1 MTLCSLDHLGKDA
14 LEAGLLLR
22 LKVTRPLN
30 LWALRL
36 VVAEY
41 LEPNKVRILGEMKAW
56 AYKGVN
62 GLQLDTMRVH
72 PNAPSGVGHLV
83 WAATMAWAL
92 EETPCK
98 KARLL
103 AIRDDERQHEC
114 LVRYFLRR
122 GFQVIK
128 EVGSAPNDLP
138 LRMIWGGSGA
148 LMVAECT
155 EVFKKSFQLWQA
167 SDSFELCD

>member
-1 MTLCSLDHLGKDA
+1 MTSNTLDDLEVQALG
-14 LEAGLLLR
+14 AGLLLR
-22 LKVTRPLN
+22 LKVGRPLN

-36 VVAEY
+36 VVADC

-56 AYKGVN
+56 AYRGVN
-62 GLQLDTMRVH
+62 GLQLDTMRVN

-98 KARLL
+98 KVRLL
-103 AIRDDERQHEC
+103 AIRDDERQHKC
-114 LVRYFLRR
+114 LVRYFVRR
-122 GFQVIK
+122 GFHSIK

-148 LMVAECT
+148 LMIAECR
-155 EVFKKSFQLWQA
+155 EVFQKSFQLWQA
-167 SDSFELCD
+167 SDLFKLRN